1 MPHCCP
7 KVGAHGTLG
16 LATGVAMNHVR
27 NGYRGLS
34 IFMGLNIDRI
44 LAVIAILGA
53 VILAGWI
60 QSI

>member
-1 MPHCCP
+1 
-7 KVGAHGTLG
+7 
-16 LATGVAMNHVR
+16 MNHVR